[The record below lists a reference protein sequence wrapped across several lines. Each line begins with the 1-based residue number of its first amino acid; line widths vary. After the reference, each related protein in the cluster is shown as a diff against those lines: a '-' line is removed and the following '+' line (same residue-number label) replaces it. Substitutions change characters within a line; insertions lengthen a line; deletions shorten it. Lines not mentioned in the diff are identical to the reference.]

1 MFSQISSL
9 KVKIFE
15 KLKHGFVDEKA
26 LITTTSLSSCHLKTL
41 VPFCWQ
47 KKGLKLQNPTEKQIM
62 KFKTTVNMLFNDI

>member
-47 KKGLKLQNPTEKQIM
+47 KKRPQIAKSYWKTNYEIQNHSEYAI
-62 KFKTTVNMLFNDI
+62 